1 MNPAHAKK
9 KAHHPLLWWV
19 MRGFWTF
26 LTAVHMWPLAI
37 VSHQCV
43 TAPSVSSALGLLAV
57 LGVTAVFALKAI
69 DARMLRLHRP
79 GLEFTAFVV
88 ITALIHGDAAA
99 WRSSPALAAETA
111 TAVVVVA
118 GGAGL
123 GSRRF
128 AQRFARLFRSLV
140 SQVSLL
146 RAGHAIGMVAVAAI
160 ARFDQACLRCTPARA
175 PPLLVL

>member
-1 MNPAHAKK
+1 LNQAQAKK
-9 KAHHPLLWWV
+9 NASYPLLWWG

-37 VSHQCV
+37 VFRQFF

-88 ITALIHGDAAA
+88 ITALIHGDVAA

-111 TAVVVVA
+111 TAIVVVA
-118 GGAGL
+118 GGTGL

-128 AQRFARLFRSLV
+128 AQRFARFFRSLV

-146 RAGHAIGMVAVAAI
+146 HARHPIGMVAVAAN
-160 ARFDQACLRCTPARA
+160 ARFEQVCRRCTPARA